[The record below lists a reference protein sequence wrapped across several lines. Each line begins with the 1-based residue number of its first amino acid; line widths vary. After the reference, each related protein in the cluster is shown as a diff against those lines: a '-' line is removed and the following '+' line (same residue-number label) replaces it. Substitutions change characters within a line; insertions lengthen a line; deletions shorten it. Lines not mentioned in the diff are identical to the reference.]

1 MKRLTLF
8 CLVCTLLLGLVA
20 CTQAPEISTSGTS
33 QAPTTSFTP
42 CYPST
47 TTVPPTTIPTT
58 APITMPTTVPTT
70 STVSPYPGLDKAS
83 DFTVYDNDKEAVSL
97 SDFAGK
103 PVVLNFW
110 ASWCNPCKSEMP
122 AFQDAYETY
131 GEEIQF
137 MMVNMTDGTYETR
150 LSASTFIQQMGY
162 TFPVFYDPYY
172 SAVSAYSIK
181 SIPTTFFI
189 NADGY
194 IVASIV
200 GAINSARLRYCL
212 DLLLEQ

>member
-1 MKRLTLF
+1 MKKVF
-8 CLVCTLLLGLVA
+8 ALVLALMLLMLAMAGCGKNDESTGPLD
-20 CTQAPEISTSGTS
+20 QAP
-33 QAPTTSFTP
+33 
-42 CYPST
+42 
-47 TTVPPTTIPTT
+47 
-58 APITMPTTVPTT
+58 
-70 STVSPYPGLDKAS
+70 
-83 DFTVYDNDKEAVSL
+83 DFFVYDEQGTMFRL
-97 SDFAGK
+97 SAFRGK

-110 ASWCNPCKSEMP
+110 ASWCGPCKSEMP

-200 GAINSARLRYCL
+200 GTINSARLRYCL
-212 DLLLEQ
+212 DLLLE